1 MSNTFNPDKG
11 QNNSCSINQNGDQY
25 VECTECGATA
35 EIGTVIKTGDDVY
48 QGTISAENPE
58 TTRQT
63 YQKCLDL
70 AKSISDELEISSS
83 EENQGQTIHYTFKFS
98 CTVEKMIYEM
108 RVRSIK

>member
-1 MSNTFNPDKG
+1 MSNTFDPNKG
-11 QNNSCSINQNGDQY
+11 QNNSCSINQKGDQY

-48 QGTISAENPE
+48 QGTIDTDNK
-58 TTRQT
+58 TKTKDI
-63 YQKCLDL
+63 YNKCLDL
-70 AKSISDELEISSS
+70 AKSISDELEFNFSS
-83 EENQGQTIHYTFKFS
+83 ENDEKTIRYTFKFT